1 MREAALCVESTPE
14 HPFVVCPKHYRELYR
29 QFNSPQPCAGCGVSP
44 KSGTY
49 FTRHSPDAIAV
60 THELS
65 KNSGFDRVILPTD
78 YLCST
83 CYKVHL
89 AVLNS
94 LESESNTPDNVLRDS
109 IEIWEYKL
117 SQGDTDRLTKAVLQ
131 AVLFVAK
138 ELACQRAVLLP
149 VISQVFLD
157 AYEPTQ
163 PDESSDQVYLDVG
176 EGTIKYSSQW
186 LLNQLIVYLQQH
198 MSYKCIHKRF
208 GTVLFRTGGDLLTS
222 LSWALGRASVK
233 DASQVQVILE
243 PGGAPDIDA
252 HQEKVLNEAGDI
264 INNLIH
270 AEIDQ
275 LHSDVLM
282 ASPSQFNIE
291 QIIQHTNPLLWKF
304 LVSATR
310 TVRERHSSA
319 MSCDSGTTTHKKRIR
334 RFYIL

>member
-1 MREAALCVESTPE
+1 M
-14 HPFVVCPKHYRELYR
+14 
-29 QFNSPQPCAGCGVSP
+29 
-44 KSGTY
+44 
-49 FTRHSPDAIAV
+49 
-60 THELS
+60 
-65 KNSGFDRVILPTD
+65 
-78 YLCST
+78 
-83 CYKVHL
+83 
-89 AVLNS
+89 
-94 LESESNTPDNVLRDS
+94 LRDS
-109 IEIWEYKL
+109 TEIWEYKL

-131 AVLFVAK
+131 AVLFVAN

-176 EGTIKYSSQW
+176 KGTIKYSSQW
-186 LLNQLIVYLQQH
+186 LLNQLIVYLQLH
-198 MSYKCIHKRF
+198 MSYKCIHNRF

-222 LSWALGRASVK
+222 LSWTLGRASVK

-252 HQEKVLNEAGDI
+252 HQEKVLTKAGDI

-291 QIIQHTNPLLWKF
+291 QIIQHAIVALPLI
-304 LVSATR
+304 R
-310 TVRERHSSA
+310 RELDASI
-319 MSCDSGTTTHKKRIR
+319 SCDNLCTALIQESRLRCIHS
-334 RFYIL
+334 